1 MRAARRELAWLPH
14 LIGLSILML
23 SLQVFAEGC
32 QYSRSFLWAQP
43 WRIFT
48 AHLVHVHTLHLL
60 FNLLALW
67 GLYFL
72 FDPPRWRWFYS
83 AGLFA
88 ALSIT
93 LYIHIALPEYHYY
106 RGLSG
111 VLHGWYMGLAL
122 WAMLQQRGIDQWIG
136 GLIASLLILK
146 VLNEWLG
153 YLPTARQILQVDVLY
168 QAHGVGLLSVIVFTF
183 LWGLGVILGKK
194 GVKPR
199 G

>member
-1 MRAARRELAWLPH
+1 MRAARLASAWLPH
-14 LIGLSILML
+14 LLGLSILIL
-23 SLQVFAEGC
+23 GLQVFAEDC
-32 QYSRSFLWAQP
+32 QYQRQVFWVQP

-48 AHLVHVHTLHLL
+48 AHLVHVHDLHLL

-72 FDPPRWRWFYS
+72 FDPPRWCWFYS
-83 AGLFA
+83 AGVVA

-93 LYIHIALPEYHYY
+93 LYIDLALPEYDYY

-122 WAMLQQRGIDQWIG
+122 WAIVQQRGIDQWIG

-168 QAHGVGLLSVIVFTF
+168 QAHAVGLLSVMLFTF

-194 GVKPR
+194 GVKTC